1 MIWRKAGPAADFA
14 AVKPALAEV
23 LNLTRQA
30 GAAKA
35 ERLGRPLYDAL
46 LDQYE
51 PDGSSAR
58 IDAVFEDLAAFL
70 PGLPDDVLA
79 RQGREPAPLPQQGP
93 FPRKQQEALARRP
106 LASLALAIRHGR
118 PHTH

>member
-1 MIWRKAGPAADFA
+1 MIWRKARPAADFA

-51 PDGSSAR
+51 PDGSSGR
-58 IDAVFEDLAAFL
+58 IDAVFEDLATFL
-70 PGLPDDVLA
+70 PGFLDDLLA
-79 RQGREPAPLPQQGP
+79 RQGREPETQPPPGP
-93 FPRKQQEALARRP
+93 FPPREQEARAQT
-106 LASLALAIRHGR
+106 GR
-118 PHTH
+118 ATDENPVP

>member
-1 MIWRKAGPAADFA
+1 MIWLKARPAADVA

-30 GAAKA
+30 GAANA

-58 IDAVFEDLAAFL
+58 TAAVFEDLAAFL
-70 PGLPDDVLA
+70 PGSLDDVLA
-79 RQGREPAPLPQQGP
+79 RQGGGPAPLPLHGP
-93 FPRKQQEALARRP
+93 LPRHQHQDRGRRTLAAGRFR
-106 LASLALAIRHGR
+106 LRSGRH
-118 PHTH
+118 PP